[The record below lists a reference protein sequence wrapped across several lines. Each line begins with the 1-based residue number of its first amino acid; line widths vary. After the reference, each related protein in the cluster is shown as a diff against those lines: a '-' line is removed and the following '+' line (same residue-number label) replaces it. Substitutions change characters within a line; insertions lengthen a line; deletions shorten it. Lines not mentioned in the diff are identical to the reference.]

1 MKKFLHGWSL
11 ILTLALLTGLG
22 SCSKDDAE
30 TPATVNVGQSMIT
43 FKAFDKEAKT
53 ITVDASQDWTFE
65 VTGDS
70 QVCEVTREEGSNVL
84 TITPKIN
91 YDNVAYTAQI
101 VISAGEGSAK
111 ASQTITVTQEA
122 NADTYMIFQ
131 DSELNTDNPI
141 VTVENDPDGGA
152 TLKEIRLATNNKLSV
167 IYSEN
172 QENPTTQS
180 LEAGTRAAIEGCD
193 WITYEVSEE
202 ETEEGT
208 MTILTLS
215 CTYNKDTK
223 NSRTAFLEI
232 VCGEGTKNTVLKKRL
247 GITQMADTPTII
259 INAPEE
265 GLVATYDQS
274 KLLTFSVAG
283 NVKFA
288 YDWTSTPS
296 WVTLTETTD
305 ENSTSNVR
313 NFSLEFSEWTGLSD
327 REATL
332 MFYVADGGSDVAAAD
347 VKVIQTAA
355 PQASISLNMN
365 SVVFNN
371 GEENDTKY
379 VVAEC
384 SFSTMDITT
393 KDLETETEADWL
405 TVNYDASAKAI
416 SVKVNGKTE
425 KTRSAEIKL
434 SCGGNGNETSATLTV
449 TQLGTEATLLLNPE
463 SIQIDSKGTAQTIA
477 VLTNQSDWSVV
488 EATAEPAFTLTPNK
502 ENNTITIS
510 ATPLD
515 AGTREHVYT
524 VRAGNLEQQLTV
536 SQRTAYKVGDPYIV
550 NGKTVGI
557 VYQVDES
564 GMNGKAF
571 SLTVYNTNNKQT
583 YTTGFYDMNNLPGSR
598 NSGKENLEKMKAI
611 AGEDWMTTCEVAG
624 WTQQLS
630 DRDGVD
636 WYVPAIDELIEL
648 AEYMTGVKFQTKS
661 YSLDNPEEGGY
672 PATATITGI
681 PFEITLEIKESGDG
695 NATIA
700 SKTFVEEDNINAAKT
715 NWNIIRNLYKEYTS
729 DQSYI
734 VFLHSDE
741 DGLIDGRYDVW
752 DASGDYL
759 SDRWISS
766 TVESMYGSLAVVKT
780 VNFTTKYVEEN
791 YVHATSEWWDECGAS
806 IHPICKFGPNQQ

>member
-65 VTGDS
+65 VTGDN

-91 YDNVAYTAQI
+91 YDNVAYTANI

-152 TLKEIRLATNNKLSV
+152 TLKEIRLVTNNKLSV
-167 IYSEN
+167 VYSEN
-172 QENPTTQS
+172 QGNPTTQS
-180 LEAGTRAAIEGCD
+180 LEAGTRASIEDCD

-223 NSRTAFLEI
+223 KSRTAFLEI

-274 KLLTFSVAG
+274 KPLTFSVAS
-283 NVKFA
+283 NVKFL
-288 YDWTSTPS
+288 YNWLPTPS
-296 WVTLTETTD
+296 WVTLTETT
-305 ENSTSNVR
+305 EEGSESNVR

-327 REATL
+327 REVTL
-332 MFYVADGGSDVAAAD
+332 SFYAVDGGADVAAAD

-355 PQASISLNMN
+355 PQASISLNKS

-371 GEENDTKY
+371 GEENSTKY
-379 VVAEC
+379 VEAEC

-393 KDLETETEADWL
+393 KDLETEDEADWL
-405 TVNYDASAKAI
+405 TLDYDSSVKAI
-416 SVKVNGKTE
+416 SVKVKGTTE
-425 KTRSAEIKL
+425 KTRSAEVKL
-434 SCGGNGNETSATLTV
+434 YCGGNGNEASAALTV
-449 TQLGTEATLLLNPE
+449 TQLGTEATLLLEPE
-463 SIQIDSKGTAQTIA
+463 TVALNSKGTAQVVS
-477 VLTNQSDWSVV
+477 VLTNQADWSVV
-488 EATAEPAFTLTPNK
+488 DATATTDFTISVDK
-502 ENNTITIS
+502 EKKTITVS
-510 ATPLD
+510 GTPLD

-524 VRAGNLEQQLTV
+524 VKAGDLEKKLTV
-536 SQRTAYKVGDPYIV
+536 SQRTAYKVGDPYMV
-550 NGKTVGI
+550 NGKPVGI
-557 VYQVDES
+557 VYQVDEA
-564 GMNGKAF
+564 GMHGKAF
-571 SLTVYNTNNKQT
+571 ALTTYNGWDKFFC
-583 YTTGFYDMNNLPGSR
+583 YTGQSGFTMNESNAPLSR
-598 NSGKENLEKMKAI
+598 TDGLANQEQIKSIPNWEESFL
-611 AGEDWMTTCEVAG
+611 MTK
-624 WTQQLS
+624 WTVDLGQAQ
-630 DRDGVD
+630 GVN
-636 WYVPAIDELIEL
+636 WYVPSIEELKVMI
-648 AEYMTGVKFQTKS
+648 EYMSNAKFQTNPDTGIEA
-661 YSLDNPEEGGY
+661 LPPFEEVNPEW
-672 PATATITGI
+672 
-681 PFEITLEIKESGDG
+681 D
-695 NATIA
+695 
-700 SKTFVEEDNINAAKT
+700 
-715 NWNIIRNLYKEYTS
+715 IIRNLYKQYTTS
-729 DQSYI
+729 ENGYETEQYVVFYWGDARKETITDPNDWTI
-734 VFLHSDE
+734 VYEVGDE
-741 DGLIDGRYDVW
+741 VATYW
-752 DASGDYL
+752 A
-759 SDRWISS
+759 SS
-766 TVESMYGSLAVVKT
+766 TVANINTTGNPLYRMHLAKFDYGNESCSIRNDVDACTPYNDDPYYGGT
-780 VNFTTKYVEEN
+780 
-791 YVHATSEWWDECGAS
+791 S
-806 IHPICKFGPNQQ
+806 IHPICQF

>member
-65 VTGDS
+65 VTGDN
-70 QVCEVTREEGSNVL
+70 QICEVTREEGSNVL

-91 YDNVAYTAQI
+91 YDNVAYTANI

-152 TLKEIRLATNNKLSV
+152 TLKEIRLVTNNKLSV
-167 IYSEN
+167 VYSEN
-172 QENPTTQS
+172 QGNPTTQS
-180 LEAGTRAAIEGCD
+180 LEAGTRASIEDCD

-223 NSRTAFLEI
+223 KSRTAFLEI

-274 KLLTFSVAG
+274 KPLTFSVAS
-283 NVKFA
+283 NVKFL
-288 YDWTSTPS
+288 YNWLPTPS
-296 WVTLTETTD
+296 WVTLTETT
-305 ENSTSNVR
+305 EEGSESNVR

-327 REATL
+327 REVTL
-332 MFYVADGGSDVAAAD
+332 SFYAVDGGADVAAAD

-355 PQASISLNMN
+355 PQASISLNKS

-371 GEENDTKY
+371 GEENSTKY
-379 VVAEC
+379 VEAEC

-393 KDLETETEADWL
+393 KDLETEDEADRL
-405 TVNYDASAKAI
+405 TLDYDSSVKAI
-416 SVKVNGKTE
+416 SVKVKGTTE
-425 KTRSAEIKL
+425 KTRSAEVKL
-434 SCGGNGNETSATLTV
+434 YCGGNGNEASAALTV
-449 TQLGTEATLLLNPE
+449 TQLGTEATLLLEPE
-463 SIQIDSKGTAQTIA
+463 TVALNSKGTAQVVS
-477 VLTNQSDWSVV
+477 VLTNQADWSVV
-488 EATAEPAFTLTPNK
+488 DATATTDFTISVDK
-502 ENNTITIS
+502 EKKTITVS
-510 ATPLD
+510 GTPLD

-524 VRAGNLEQQLTV
+524 VKAGDLEKKLTV
-536 SQRTAYKVGDPYIV
+536 SQRTAYKVGDPYMV
-550 NGKTVGI
+550 NGKPVGI
-557 VYQVDES
+557 VYQVDEA
-564 GMNGKAF
+564 GMHGKAF
-571 SLTVYNTNNKQT
+571 ALTTYNGWDKFFC
-583 YTTGFYDMNNLPGSR
+583 YTGQSGFTMNESNAPLSR
-598 NSGKENLEKMKAI
+598 TDGLANQEQIKSIPNWEESFL
-611 AGEDWMTTCEVAG
+611 MTK
-624 WTQQLS
+624 WTVDLGQAQ
-630 DRDGVD
+630 GVN
-636 WYVPAIDELIEL
+636 WYVPSIEELKVMI
-648 AEYMTGVKFQTKS
+648 EYMSNAKFQTNPDTGIEA
-661 YSLDNPEEGGY
+661 LPPFEEVNPEW
-672 PATATITGI
+672 
-681 PFEITLEIKESGDG
+681 D
-695 NATIA
+695 
-700 SKTFVEEDNINAAKT
+700 
-715 NWNIIRNLYKEYTS
+715 IIRNLYKQYTTS
-729 DQSYI
+729 ENGYETEQYVVFYWGDARKETITDPNDWTI
-734 VFLHSDE
+734 VYEVGDE
-741 DGLIDGRYDVW
+741 VATYW
-752 DASGDYL
+752 A
-759 SDRWISS
+759 SS
-766 TVESMYGSLAVVKT
+766 TVANINTTGNPLYRMHLAKFDYGNESCSIRNDVDACTPYNDDPYYGGT
-780 VNFTTKYVEEN
+780 
-791 YVHATSEWWDECGAS
+791 S
-806 IHPICKFGPNQQ
+806 IHPICQF

>member
-152 TLKEIRLATNNKLSV
+152 TLKEIRLVTNNKLSV
-167 IYSEN
+167 VYSKN
-172 QENPTTQS
+172 QGNPTTQS
-180 LEAGTRAAIEGCD
+180 LEAGTRASIEDCD

-223 NSRTAFLEI
+223 KSRTAFLEI

-274 KLLTFSVAG
+274 KPLTFSVAS
-283 NVKFA
+283 NVKFL
-288 YDWTSTPS
+288 YNWLPTPS
-296 WVTLTETTD
+296 WVTLTETT
-305 ENSTSNVR
+305 EEGSESNVR

-327 REATL
+327 REVTL
-332 MFYVADGGSDVAAAD
+332 SFYAVDGGADVAAAD

-355 PQASISLNMN
+355 PQASITLNTT

-371 GEENDTKY
+371 GEENNTKY
-379 VVAEC
+379 VEAEC

-393 KDLETETEADWL
+393 KDLATEAEADWL
-405 TVNYDASAKAI
+405 TLDYDASVKAI
-416 SVKVNGKTE
+416 SVKVKGTTE
-425 KTRSAEIKL
+425 KTRSAEVKL
-434 SCGGNGNETSATLTV
+434 YCGGNGNEASAALTV
-449 TQLGTEATLLLNPE
+449 TQLGTEATLLLDPE
-463 SIQIDSKGTAQTIA
+463 NVALDSKGTAQVVS
-477 VLTNQSDWSVV
+477 VLTNQADWSVV
-488 EATAEPAFTLTPNK
+488 DATATTDFTISVDK
-502 ENNTITIS
+502 KKKTITVS
-510 ATPLD
+510 GTPLD

-524 VRAGNLEQQLTV
+524 VKAGDLEKKLTV
-536 SQRTAYKVGDPYIV
+536 SQRTAYKVGDPYMV
-550 NGKTVGI
+550 NGKPVGI
-557 VYQVDES
+557 VYQVDEA
-564 GMNGKAF
+564 GMHGKAF
-571 SLTVYNTNNKQT
+571 ALTTYNGWDKFFC
-583 YTTGFYDMNNLPGSR
+583 YTGQSGFTMNESNAPLSR
-598 NSGKENLEKMKAI
+598 TDGLANQEQIKSIPNWEESFL
-611 AGEDWMTTCEVAG
+611 MTK
-624 WTQQLS
+624 WTVDLGQAQ
-630 DRDGVD
+630 GVN
-636 WYVPAIDELIEL
+636 WYVPSIEELKVMI
-648 AEYMTGVKFQTKS
+648 EYMSNAKFQTNPDTGIEA
-661 YSLDNPEEGGY
+661 LPPFEEVNPEW
-672 PATATITGI
+672 
-681 PFEITLEIKESGDG
+681 D
-695 NATIA
+695 
-700 SKTFVEEDNINAAKT
+700 
-715 NWNIIRNLYKEYTS
+715 IIRNLYKQYTTS
-729 DQSYI
+729 ENGYETEQYVVFYWGDARKETITDPNDWTI
-734 VFLHSDE
+734 VYEVGDE
-741 DGLIDGRYDVW
+741 VATYW
-752 DASGDYL
+752 A
-759 SDRWISS
+759 SS
-766 TVESMYGSLAVVKT
+766 TVANINTTGNPLYRMHLAKFDYGNESCSIRNDVDACTPYNDDPYYGGT
-780 VNFTTKYVEEN
+780 
-791 YVHATSEWWDECGAS
+791 S
-806 IHPICKFGPNQQ
+806 IHPICQF

>member
-65 VTGDS
+65 VTGDN

-91 YDNVAYTAQI
+91 YDNVAYTANI

-131 DSELNTDNPI
+131 NSTIQNTDNPI
-141 VTVENDPDGGA
+141 ITVENDPDGGESIYKI
-152 TLKEIRLATNNKLSV
+152 LISTNNKLSV
-167 IYSEN
+167 VYSEN
-172 QENPTTQS
+172 QGNPTTQS
-180 LEAGTRAAIEGCD
+180 LEAGTRAAIKNCN

-223 NSRTAFLEI
+223 KSRTAFLEI

-274 KLLTFSVAG
+274 KPLTFSVAG
-283 NVKFA
+283 NVEFV
-288 YDWTSTPS
+288 YS
-296 WVTLTETTD
+296 WVQYQTWVKLTETTEKGD
-305 ENSTSNVR
+305 KSNVR

-332 MFYVADGGSDVAAAD
+332 SFYAAEGTEVAAAD

-355 PQASISLNMN
+355 PQASITLNTT

-371 GEENDTKY
+371 GEENNTKY
-379 VVAEC
+379 VEAEC

-393 KDLETETEADWL
+393 KDLATEAEADWL
-405 TVNYDASAKAI
+405 TLDYDASVKAI
-416 SVKVNGKTE
+416 SVKVKGTTE
-425 KTRSAEIKL
+425 KTRSAEVKL
-434 SCGGNGNETSATLTV
+434 YCGGNGNEASAALTV
-449 TQLGTEATLLLNPE
+449 TQLGTEATLLLEPE
-463 SIQIDSKGTAQTIA
+463 TVALNSKGTAQVVS
-477 VLTNQSDWSVV
+477 VLTNQADWSVV
-488 EATAEPAFTLTPNK
+488 DATATTDFTISVDK
-502 ENNTITIS
+502 EKKTITVS
-510 ATPLD
+510 GTPLD

-524 VRAGNLEQQLTV
+524 VKAGDLEKKLTV
-536 SQRTAYKVGDPYIV
+536 SQRTAYKVGDPYMV
-550 NGKTVGI
+550 NGKPVGI
-557 VYQVDES
+557 VYQVDEA
-564 GMNGKAF
+564 GMHGKAF
-571 SLTVYNTNNKQT
+571 ALTTYNGWDKFFC
-583 YTTGFYDMNNLPGSR
+583 YTGQSGFTMNESNAPLSR
-598 NSGKENLEKMKAI
+598 TDGLANQEQIKSIPNWEESFL
-611 AGEDWMTTCEVAG
+611 MTK
-624 WTQQLS
+624 WTVDLGQAQ
-630 DRDGVD
+630 GVN
-636 WYVPAIDELIEL
+636 WYVPSIEELKVMI
-648 AEYMTGVKFQTKS
+648 EYMSNAKFQTNPDTGIEA
-661 YSLDNPEEGGY
+661 LPPFEEVNPEW
-672 PATATITGI
+672 
-681 PFEITLEIKESGDG
+681 D
-695 NATIA
+695 
-700 SKTFVEEDNINAAKT
+700 
-715 NWNIIRNLYKEYTS
+715 IIRNLYKQYTTS
-729 DQSYI
+729 ENGYETEQYVVFYWGDARKETITDPNDWTI
-734 VFLHSDE
+734 VYEVGDE
-741 DGLIDGRYDVW
+741 VATYW
-752 DASGDYL
+752 A
-759 SDRWISS
+759 SS
-766 TVESMYGSLAVVKT
+766 TVANINTTGNPLYRMHLAKFDYGNESCSIRNDVDACTPYNDDPYYGGT
-780 VNFTTKYVEEN
+780 
-791 YVHATSEWWDECGAS
+791 S
-806 IHPICKFGPNQQ
+806 IHPICQF

>member
-1 MKKFLHGWSL
+1 MKTFLHKWSL
-11 ILTLALLTGLG
+11 ILTLALLSGLG

-30 TPATVNVGQSMIT
+30 TPATVNVGQSTIT
-43 FKAFDKEAKT
+43 FTAFAKEPQT
-53 ITVDASQDWTFE
+53 ITVDASQEWTFE
-65 VTGDS
+65 VTGDT
-70 QVCEVTREEGSNVL
+70 QICDVTREDGSNEL
-84 TITPKIN
+84 TITPKVN
-91 YDNVAYTAQI
+91 YDNVSYTANI
-101 VISAGEGSAK
+101 VISAGEGSGK

-122 NADTYMIFQ
+122 NADTYMNFL
-131 DSELNTDNPI
+131 DASLNTDNPI

-180 LEAGTRAAIEGCD
+180 LEVGTRAAIEDCD

-202 ETEEGT
+202 ETTEGT
-208 MTILTLS
+208 ITILTLS
-215 CTYNKDTK
+215 CTFNENTQ

-247 GITQMADTPTII
+247 GIMQMADTPTII

-274 KLLTFSVAG
+274 KPLTFSVAG

-313 NFSLEFSEWTGLSD
+313 NFSLKFSEWTGLSD

-332 MFYVADGGSDVAAAD
+332 MFYAADGGSDVAAAD

-405 TVNYDASAKAI
+405 TVNYDASATAI

-463 SIQIDSKGTAQTIA
+463 SIQIDSKGTAQVVS

-571 SLTVYNTNNKQT
+571 SLTVYNTNDKQT

-648 AEYMTGVKFQTKS
+648 AEYMTGVKFQTKT

-700 SKTFVEEDNINAAKT
+700 SETFVEEDNINAAKT

-780 VNFTTKYVEEN
+780 VNFTTKSVEEN
-791 YVHATSEWWDECGAS
+791 YVNATSEWWDECGAS

>member
-65 VTGDS
+65 VTGDN
-70 QVCEVTREEGSNVL
+70 QICEVTREEGSNVL

-91 YDNVAYTAQI
+91 YDNVAYTANI

-152 TLKEIRLATNNKLSV
+152 TLKEIRLVTNNKLSV
-167 IYSEN
+167 VYSEN
-172 QENPTTQS
+172 QGNPTTQS
-180 LEAGTRAAIEGCD
+180 LEAGTRASIEDCD

-223 NSRTAFLEI
+223 KSRTAFLEI

-274 KLLTFSVAG
+274 KPLTFSVAS
-283 NVKFA
+283 NVKFL
-288 YDWTSTPS
+288 YNWLPTPS
-296 WVTLTETTD
+296 WVTLTETT
-305 ENSTSNVR
+305 EEGSESNVR

-327 REATL
+327 REVTL
-332 MFYVADGGSDVAAAD
+332 SFYAVDGGADVAAAD

-355 PQASISLNMN
+355 PQASISLNKS

-371 GEENDTKY
+371 GEENSTKY
-379 VVAEC
+379 VEAEC

-393 KDLETETEADWL
+393 KDLETEDEADWL
-405 TVNYDASAKAI
+405 TLDYDSSVKAI
-416 SVKVNGKTE
+416 SVKVKGTTE
-425 KTRSAEIKL
+425 KTRSAEVKL
-434 SCGGNGNETSATLTV
+434 YCGGNGNEASAALTV
-449 TQLGTEATLLLNPE
+449 TQLGTEATLLLEPE
-463 SIQIDSKGTAQTIA
+463 TVALNSKGTAQVVS
-477 VLTNQSDWSVV
+477 VLTNQADWSVV
-488 EATAEPAFTLTPNK
+488 DATATTDFTISVDK
-502 ENNTITIS
+502 EKKTITVS
-510 ATPLD
+510 GTPLD

-524 VRAGNLEQQLTV
+524 VKAGDLEKKLTV
-536 SQRTAYKVGDPYIV
+536 SQRTAYKVGDPYMV
-550 NGKTVGI
+550 NGKPVGI
-557 VYQVDES
+557 VYQVDEA
-564 GMNGKAF
+564 GMHGKAF
-571 SLTVYNTNNKQT
+571 ALTTYNGWDKFFC
-583 YTTGFYDMNNLPGSR
+583 YTGQSGFTMNESNAPLSR
-598 NSGKENLEKMKAI
+598 TDGLANQEQIKSIPNWEESFL
-611 AGEDWMTTCEVAG
+611 MTK
-624 WTQQLS
+624 WTVDLGQAQ
-630 DRDGVD
+630 GVN
-636 WYVPAIDELIEL
+636 WYVPSIEELKVMI
-648 AEYMTGVKFQTKS
+648 EYMSNAKFQTNPDTGIEA
-661 YSLDNPEEGGY
+661 LPPFEEVNPEW
-672 PATATITGI
+672 
-681 PFEITLEIKESGDG
+681 D
-695 NATIA
+695 
-700 SKTFVEEDNINAAKT
+700 
-715 NWNIIRNLYKEYTS
+715 IIRNLYKQYTTS
-729 DQSYI
+729 ENGYETEQYVVFYWGDARKETITDPNDWTI
-734 VFLHSDE
+734 VYEVGDE
-741 DGLIDGRYDVW
+741 VATYW
-752 DASGDYL
+752 A
-759 SDRWISS
+759 SS
-766 TVESMYGSLAVVKT
+766 TVANINTTGNPLYRMHLAKFDYGNESCSIRNDVDACTPYNDDPYYGGT
-780 VNFTTKYVEEN
+780 
-791 YVHATSEWWDECGAS
+791 S
-806 IHPICKFGPNQQ
+806 IHPICQF

>member
-91 YDNVAYTAQI
+91 YDNVAYTANI

-152 TLKEIRLATNNKLSV
+152 TLKEIRLVTNNKLSV
-167 IYSEN
+167 VYSEN
-172 QENPTTQS
+172 QGNPTTQS
-180 LEAGTRAAIEGCD
+180 LEAGTRASIEDCD

-223 NSRTAFLEI
+223 KSRTAFLEI

-274 KLLTFSVAG
+274 KPLTFSVAS
-283 NVKFA
+283 NVKFL
-288 YDWTSTPS
+288 YNWLPTPS
-296 WVTLTETTD
+296 WVTLTETT
-305 ENSTSNVR
+305 EEGSESNVR

-327 REATL
+327 REVTL
-332 MFYVADGGSDVAAAD
+332 SFYAVDGGADVAAAD

-355 PQASISLNMN
+355 PQASITLNTT

-371 GEENDTKY
+371 GEENNTKY
-379 VVAEC
+379 VEAEC

-393 KDLETETEADWL
+393 KDLATEAEADWL
-405 TVNYDASAKAI
+405 TLDYDASVKAI
-416 SVKVNGKTE
+416 SVKVKGTTE
-425 KTRSAEIKL
+425 KTRSAEVKL
-434 SCGGNGNETSATLTV
+434 YCGGNGNEASAALTV
-449 TQLGTEATLLLNPE
+449 TQLGTEATLLLEPE
-463 SIQIDSKGTAQTIA
+463 TVALNSKGTAQVVS
-477 VLTNQSDWSVV
+477 VLTNQADWSVV
-488 EATAEPAFTLTPNK
+488 DATATTDFTISVDK
-502 ENNTITIS
+502 EKKTITVS
-510 ATPLD
+510 GTPLD

-524 VRAGNLEQQLTV
+524 VKAGDLEKKLTV
-536 SQRTAYKVGDPYIV
+536 SQRTAYKVGDPYMV
-550 NGKTVGI
+550 NGKPVGI
-557 VYQVDES
+557 VYQVDEA
-564 GMNGKAF
+564 GMHGKAF
-571 SLTVYNTNNKQT
+571 ALTTYNGWDKFFC
-583 YTTGFYDMNNLPGSR
+583 YTGQSGFTMNESNAPLSR
-598 NSGKENLEKMKAI
+598 TDGLANQEQIKSIPNWEESFL
-611 AGEDWMTTCEVAG
+611 MTK
-624 WTQQLS
+624 WTVDLGQAQ
-630 DRDGVD
+630 GVN
-636 WYVPAIDELIEL
+636 WYVPSIEELKVMI
-648 AEYMTGVKFQTKS
+648 EYMSNAKFQTNPDTGIEA
-661 YSLDNPEEGGY
+661 LPPFEEVNPEW
-672 PATATITGI
+672 
-681 PFEITLEIKESGDG
+681 D
-695 NATIA
+695 
-700 SKTFVEEDNINAAKT
+700 
-715 NWNIIRNLYKEYTS
+715 IIRNLYKQYTTS
-729 DQSYI
+729 ENGYETEQYVVFYWGDARKETITDPNDWTI
-734 VFLHSDE
+734 VYEVGDE
-741 DGLIDGRYDVW
+741 VATYW
-752 DASGDYL
+752 A
-759 SDRWISS
+759 SS
-766 TVESMYGSLAVVKT
+766 TVANINTTGTPLYRMHLAKFDYGNESCSIRNDVDACTPYNDDPYYGGT
-780 VNFTTKYVEEN
+780 
-791 YVHATSEWWDECGAS
+791 S
-806 IHPICKFGPNQQ
+806 IHPICQF